1 MTDIVER
8 LRAYDNNGT
17 ASWLVPSKAADEI
30 ERLEKENESLKA
42 SVYWLYELE
51 KELYECQAREAKLR
65 DFAQWLTGCCDLTQ
79 YDYFIQNRHILAEQP
94 DATALKEFKR
104 KVLLEAAE
112 FASTQGDIDFVVWQ
126 LRRMA
131 EE

>member
-1 MTDIVER
+1 MS
-8 LRAYDNNGT
+8 GH
-17 ASWLVPSKAADEI
+17 WLVELTEKGLIAD
-30 ERLEKENESLKA
+30 LTEKLTES
-42 SVYWLYELE
+42 
-51 KELYECQAREAKLR
+51 QAREAKLR

-94 DATALKEFKR
+94 DDTALKEYR
-104 KVLLEAAE
+104 RRVLLEAAE

>member
-42 SVYWLYELE
+42 SDYGLYELE

>member
-1 MTDIVER
+1 MTDLIER

-17 ASWLVPSKAADEI
+17 ASWSAPREAVDEI
-30 ERLEKENESLKA
+30 ERLKKKLAA
-42 SVYWLYELE
+42 S
-51 KELYECQAREAKLR
+51 QAMEAKLR

-79 YDYFIQNRHILAEQP
+79 YDYFIQNRHILAEQQ
-94 DATALKEFKR
+94 DDTALKEFKR
-104 KVLLEAAE
+104 KVLLEAADG
-112 FASTQGDIDFVVWQ
+112 FGDSEVIAI